1 MRGSPADGSRWLLTP
16 CALRLG
22 EPHLTSRPLT
32 LSVAPWVLPRDL
44 RSRVRRFGSRL
55 SSGVAAPHVARTPH
69 DAFRLRTTP
78 SMSPECLPSVR
89 SRSCDR
95 AKPFAFPVTFARK
108 PSHPFARNVRT
119 CPVEAR
125 RRSVLLR
132 TTSVCLS
139 APLDVAEKMLLSDLC
154 NRLTTRAPVDR
165 SISGRA
171 ARAALNAGC
180 FPDPRVEFFRAAPDH
195 LAAIQP
201 RLGARLT
208 ARLQLWP
215 IRTRLRLAFR
225 LGGCRAPPRG
235 GATSAWLFRPCTRL
249 TSDL

>member
-1 MRGSPADGSRWLLTP
+1 MPRFFAVAASATICRLAQRGSRPAQGTHACGVNPDDRSRWLLTP

-55 SSGVAAPHVARTPH
+55 SSGVVAPHVARTPH

-78 SMSPECLPSVR
+78 SMSPECLPPVR

-95 AKPFAFPVTFARK
+95 AKPPAIPFTFARK
-108 PSHPFARNVRT
+108 SSHPFARSVRT
-119 CPVEAR
+119 RPVEAR
-125 RRSVLLR
+125 RRSVLPR
-132 TTSVCLS
+132 TTSVCLA

-165 SISGRA
+165 STSGRA
-171 ARAALNAGC
+171 ARAALTAGC
-180 FPDPRVEFFRAAPDH
+180 FPDPRVGFSRATPDPPCGDPAPAGRALNGAPPASADPCT
-195 LAAIQP
+195 ASP
-201 RLGARLT
+201 RL
-208 ARLQLWP
+208 
-215 IRTRLRLAFR
+215 
-225 LGGCRAPPRG
+225 
-235 GATSAWLFRPCTRL
+235 
-249 TSDL
+249 